1 MALCRLVEAC
11 LLEMAPF
18 SRPHTQQHSEA
29 HVWPRIAGIPGQGRS
44 SLPSPFVLACLS
56 INFSIWI
63 SSPPSSLSTY
73 QCLFTRTHAHA
84 RTETHTHSD
93 HQQSA
98 LRERRIGQGSSPQ
111 FPRGIAGRVPSF
123 LLCAVDRMAFDCPWM
138 QVLCTALSQEKH
150 GGTSLLA
157 YCCLGCTQR
166 EKKGVHLYHSI
177 PPQATL
183 IGDFNAELRGKE
195 AIY

>member
-1 MALCRLVEAC
+1 MALCRLGEAC

-29 HVWPRIAGIPGQGRS
+29 HVWPRIAGIPGQGTS

-63 SSPPSSLSTY
+63 SNPPPPPTSACS
-73 QCLFTRTHAHA
+73 RARMRA
-84 RTETHTHSD
+84 RTQKHTHSD